1 MLVPPTPKEPAMTN
15 MQDVR
20 KQLEAS
26 FGNLNPSKAQDL
38 AKGMLDR
45 DAAKEQVAKLAA
57 DLLDWSQRNRAR
69 LTTMIRDEV
78 RDQLR
83 QTGVATQEEVD
94 ALRKRVRELERAS
107 RARKAKTSSAKRA
120 SSRGTSAKS
129 TSSTGTSAKRASS
142 KSTSAKG
149 TAAEQTSAPEA

>member
-1 MLVPPTPKEPAMTN
+1 MLVLRSPKEAPMAN

-57 DLLDWSQRNRAR
+57 DLIDWSQRNRAR

-83 QTGVATQEEVD
+83 QMGVASQEEVD

-107 RARKAKTSSAKRA
+107 RARTAKASAKRA
-120 SSRGTSAKS
+120 SAKGTSSKATTAK
-129 TSSTGTSAKRASS
+129 TSATKRTTTKRAS
-142 KSTSAKG
+142 
-149 TAAEQTSAPEA
+149 APKA

>member
-1 MLVPPTPKEPAMTN
+1 MAT

-57 DLLDWSQRNRAR
+57 DLIDWSQRNRAR

-83 QTGVATQEEVD
+83 QMGVASQEEVD
-94 ALRKRVRELERAS
+94 VLRKRVRELERAS
-107 RARKAKTSSAKRA
+107 RARTAKASAKRA
-120 SSRGTSAKS
+120 SAKGASSKTATAKTSTTKR
-129 TSSTGTSAKRASS
+129 TTTKRAS
-142 KSTSAKG
+142 
-149 TAAEQTSAPEA
+149 APKA